1 MIVYNVTCNVGIQMA
16 EEWLNWMQEEHI
28 PEVMQT
34 GCFTDCKILKLL
46 TDAEDNEGVN
56 YAIQYTAD
64 SLEVYQQ
71 YRDQFGPILQAKT
84 KEKYGDS
91 VLAYRSLLEVIM

>member
-1 MIVYNVTCNVGIQMA
+1 MIVYNVTCNVGSHMA
-16 EEWLNWMQEEHI
+16 EEWLKWMQEEHI

-34 GCFTDCKILKLL
+34 GCFTECKILKLL
-46 TDAEDNEGVN
+46 TEADDNEGIN
-56 YAIQYTAD
+56 YAIQYTANK
-64 SLEVYQQ
+64 
-71 YRDQFGPILQAKT
+71 DQFGPILQAKT

>member
-1 MIVYNVTCNVGIQMA
+1 MIVYNVTCNVGSHLA
-16 EEWLNWMQEEHI
+16 EEWLKWMQEEHI

-34 GCFTDCKILKLL
+34 GCFTECKILKLL
-46 TDAEDNEGVN
+46 TEAQDNEGIN
-56 YAIQYTAD
+56 YAIQYIAN
-64 SLEVYQQ
+64 SLENYHH
-71 YRDQFGPILQAKT
+71 YRDQFGPSLQAKT

>member
-1 MIVYNVTCNVGIQMA
+1 MIVYNVTCNVGSHMA
-16 EEWLNWMQEEHI
+16 EEWLKWMQEEHI

-46 TDAEDNEGVN
+46 TDADDNEGVN
-56 YAIQYTAD
+56 YAIQYTAN
-64 SLEVYQQ
+64 SIENYNQ
-71 YRDQFGPILQAKT
+71 YKDRFGPILQAKT
-84 KEKYGDS
+84 KEKYGDT

>member
-1 MIVYNVTCNVGIQMA
+1 MA
-16 EEWLNWMQEEHI
+16 EEWLKWMQEEHI

-34 GCFTDCKILKLL
+34 GCFTECKILKLL
-46 TDAEDNEGVN
+46 AEADDNEGIN
-56 YAIQYTAD
+56 YAIQYTANTID
-64 SLEVYQQ
+64 NYNQ
-71 YRDQFGPILQAKT
+71 YKDQFGPILQAKT

>member
-1 MIVYNVTCNVGIQMA
+1 MIVYNVTCNVGSQMA
-16 EEWLNWMQEEHI
+16 EEWLKWMLEEHI

-34 GCFTDCKILKLL
+34 GCFTESKILKLL
-46 TDAEDNEGVN
+46 TDADDNEGVN

-64 SLEVYQQ
+64 SLEMYQQ

-84 KEKYGDS
+84 KEKYGDT
-91 VLAYRSLLEVIM
+91 VLAYRSLLEVIV

>member
-1 MIVYNVTCNVGIQMA
+1 MIVYNVTCNVGSHMA
-16 EEWLNWMQEEHI
+16 EEWLKWMQEEHI

-34 GCFTDCKILKLL
+34 GCFTECKILKLL
-46 TDAEDNEGVN
+46 TEADDNEGIN
-56 YAIQYTAD
+56 YAIQYTANTLD
-64 SLEVYQQ
+64 NYNQ
-71 YRDQFGPILQAKT
+71 YKDQFGPILQAKT

>member
-1 MIVYNVTCNVGIQMA
+1 MIIYNVTCNVGSHMA
-16 EEWLNWMQEEHI
+16 EEWLLWMQQEHI

-46 TDAEDNEGVN
+46 TEAGDNEGIN
-56 YAIQYTAD
+56 YAIQYTAN
-64 SLEVYQQ
+64 SIENYNQ
-71 YRDQFGPILQAKT
+71 YKDQFGPILQAKT
-84 KEKYGDS
+84 KEKYGDT

>member
-1 MIVYNVTCNVGIQMA
+1 MIVYNVTCHLA
-16 EEWLNWMQEEHI
+16 TDLEPAWLEWMRGEHI

-46 TDAEDNEGVN
+46 TEAGDNEGIN
-56 YAIQYTAD
+56 YAIQYTAN
-64 SLEVYQQ
+64 SIENYNQ
-71 YRDQFGPILQAKT
+71 YKDQFGPILQAKT
-84 KEKYGDS
+84 KEKYGDT

>member
-1 MIVYNVTCNVGIQMA
+1 MIVYNVTCNVGSQMA
-16 EEWLNWMQEEHI
+16 KEWLKWMQEEHI

-34 GCFTDCKILKLL
+34 GCFTECKILKLL
-46 TDAEDNEGVN
+46 TDADDNEGVN

-64 SLEVYQQ
+64 SLEIYQQ

-84 KEKYGDS
+84 KEKYGDT

>member
-1 MIVYNVTCNVGIQMA
+1 MIVYNVTCNVGSHMA
-16 EEWLNWMQEEHI
+16 EEWLKWMQEEHI

-34 GCFTDCKILKLL
+34 GCFTECKILKLL
-46 TDAEDNEGVN
+46 TEADDNEGIN
-56 YAIQYTAD
+56 YAIQYTANTID
-64 SLEVYQQ
+64 NYNQ
-71 YRDQFGPILQAKT
+71 YKDQFGPILQAKT

>member
-1 MIVYNVTCNVGIQMA
+1 MA
-16 EEWLNWMQEEHI
+16 EEWLKWMQEEHI

-34 GCFTDCKILKLL
+34 GCFTECKILKLL
-46 TDAEDNEGVN
+46 TEADDNEGIN
-56 YAIQYTAD
+56 YAIQYTANTID
-64 SLEVYQQ
+64 NYNQ
-71 YRDQFGPILQAKT
+71 YKDQFGPILQAKT

>member
-1 MIVYNVTCNVGIQMA
+1 MIVYNVTCNVGSQMA
-16 EEWLNWMQEEHI
+16 EEWLKWMQEEHI

-34 GCFTDCKILKLL
+34 DCFTEYKILKLL
-46 TDAEDNEGVN
+46 TDTDDNEGVN

-64 SLEVYQQ
+64 SLEMYQQ

-84 KEKYGDS
+84 KEKYGDT